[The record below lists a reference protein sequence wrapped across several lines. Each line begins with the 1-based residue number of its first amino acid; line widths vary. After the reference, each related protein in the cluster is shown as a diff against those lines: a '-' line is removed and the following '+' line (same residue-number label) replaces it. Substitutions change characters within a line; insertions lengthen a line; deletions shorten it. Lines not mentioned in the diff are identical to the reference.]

1 MAKSAKRLTRWSLG
15 GKTGNKPHK
24 SKMAKYLLLLR
35 GINVGGKNIIP
46 MESLKQCLN
55 EMGFINVTTF
65 IASGNVI
72 LESQDKPIVIKNKTE
87 KAISNGF
94 RIDSDLIK
102 VLVLTRKKLQGIID
116 NKPKGFGEHPEKYH
130 SDAIFLMDIDAK
142 QAIKLFN
149 PREGVDKVWAGDGMI
164 YSQRLSAMRT
174 KSRLN
179 KIMST
184 PEYKSMTIRNWNTT
198 TTLFSLLNKSENT

>member
-1 MAKSAKRLTRWSLG
+1 
-15 GKTGNKPHK
+15 
-24 SKMAKYLLLLR
+24 
-35 GINVGGKNIIP
+35 
-46 MESLKQCLN
+46 
-55 EMGFINVTTF
+55 
-65 IASGNVI
+65 
-72 LESQDKPIVIKNKTE
+72 
-87 KAISNGF
+87 
-94 RIDSDLIK
+94 
-102 VLVLTRKKLQGIID
+102 
-116 NKPKGFGEHPEKYH
+116 
-130 SDAIFLMDIDAK
+130 MDINAK

-184 PEYKSMTIRNWNTT
+184 PEYKFMTIRNWNTT